1 MLKVRF
7 LAACFLALFIT
18 SCSSTGS
25 LPQST
30 GTAVSLQGNNYQ
42 VVKAG
47 AKGESSGFYFLGII
61 PIVSPNYADAKANLY
76 YSIGEPLEG
85 RSIALANQT
94 EDRSTLYLILF
105 SVPKITVTADI
116 IEFTGAAPENK
127 NKTKDSGVKP

>member
-1 MLKVRF
+1 MFKLRF
-7 LAACFLALFIT
+7 VASCFSALFIA

-25 LPQST
+25 MQQST
-30 GTAVSLQGNNYQ
+30 GTAVSLQGNNYK

-47 AKGESSGFYFLGII
+47 AKGESSGFYLLGIL

-76 YSIGEPLEG
+76 FTSGELLEG

-94 EDRSTLYLILF
+94 QDSSTLYLILF
-105 SVPKITVTADI
+105 SVPRITVTADI

-127 NKTKDSGVKP
+127 

>member
-1 MLKVRF
+1 MLKFRF
-7 LAACFLALFIT
+7 LASCFAALFIA

-30 GTAVSLQGNNYQ
+30 GTAVSLQGNNYK

-47 AKGESSGFYFLGII
+47 AKGESNGFYLLGII
-61 PIVSPNYADAKANLY
+61 PIVSPNYADAKADLY
-76 YSIGEPLEG
+76 YTSGELMEG

-105 SVPKITVTADI
+105 SVPRITITADI
-116 IEFTGAAPENK
+116 IEFTGASPDK
-127 NKTKDSGVKP
+127 K

>member
-1 MLKVRF
+1 MFKLRF
-7 LAACFLALFIT
+7 FASCFAALFIA

-25 LPQST
+25 MQQST
-30 GTAVSLQGNNYQ
+30 GTAVSLQGNNYK

-47 AKGESSGFYFLGII
+47 AKGESSGFYLLGIL

-76 YSIGEPLEG
+76 FSSGELLEG

-94 EDRSTLYLILF
+94 QDSSTLYLILF
-105 SVPKITVTADI
+105 SVPRITVTADI

-127 NKTKDSGVKP
+127 